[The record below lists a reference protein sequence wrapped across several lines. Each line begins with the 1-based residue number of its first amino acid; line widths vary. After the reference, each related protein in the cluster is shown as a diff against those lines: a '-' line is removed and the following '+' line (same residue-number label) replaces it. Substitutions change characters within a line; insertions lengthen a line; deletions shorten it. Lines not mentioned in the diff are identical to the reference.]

1 MASVAVVGLGAMGS
15 RIAQRLL
22 DAGHDLV
29 VWNRS
34 AEKTAPFVA
43 VDTPAQAAEKADA
56 VFVMVSDPQALREV
70 TEGADGILAGARPGT
85 TVIQMS
91 TVGPADV
98 ARLASSLP
106 EGVELLDAPVLGSLS
121 EAEGGTLRVFAGGS
135 PDLVEKWTPVLSSL
149 GPVLHVGPVGA
160 GTAAKLV
167 ANSTLLGALAVLGEA
182 LALGQK
188 LGLSPEA
195 TFEVLSATPLAAQ
208 AERRREAFETGEY
221 PRRFALALALK
232 DAELIS
238 GCRRWTGS
246 EGGRRPSGS
255 GSRRQS
261 RKERA
266 RTTTRRSSPTSLLP
280 VVRRQQLVELVVAL
294 GDSALH
300 VGLEDDV
307 ASLLRLVEHRGRERR
322 LAVLLDEGGRVER
335 LAGVPGIVE
344 LLGGDEPLGPHDLAI
359 DAAHPHLVPVGP
371 RHTKR

>member
-1 MASVAVVGLGAMGS
+1 MAKIAVVGLGAMGS

-43 VDTPAQAAEKADA
+43 VESPAQAAQKADA

-91 TVGPADV
+91 TVGPADIS
-98 ARLASSLP
+98 RLAASLP

-121 EAEGGTLRVFAGGS
+121 EVESGALKVFAGGS
-135 PDLVEKWTPVLSSL
+135 PALVERSTPVLSSL

-167 ANSTLLGALAVLGEA
+167 ANSTLLGVLAVLGEA
-182 LALGQK
+182 LALAQK
-188 LGLSPEA
+188 LELPPEV
-195 TFEVLSATPLAAQ
+195 TFEVLSATPVAAQ

-221 PRRFALALALK
+221 PLRFALALALK

-238 GCRRWTGS
+238 
-246 EGGRRPSGS
+246 
-255 GSRRQS
+255 
-261 RKERA
+261 A
-266 RTTTRRSSPTSLLP
+266 
-280 VVRRQQLVELVVAL
+280 A
-294 GDSALH
+294 A
-300 VGLEDDV
+300 
-307 ASLLRLVEHRGRERR
+307 
-322 LAVLLDEGGRVER
+322 
-335 LAGVPGIVE
+335 AGVDLKVAKAVRDWFAEAVE
-344 LLGGDEPLGPHDLAI
+344 EGAGEADYSSILARI
-359 DAAHPHLVPVGP
+359 ASYA
-371 RHTKR
+371 